1 MFLFHRDDRK
11 FVPTTGPWLIN
22 FGMINHNQVYNREQC
37 TLNSKL
43 GDSSIISSL
52 PIRHP
57 DFFFFFWICFLFI
70 LSVYYRKPAKLTH
83 GYLFD
88 LKKNAKQKQ
97 SGQSDVIW
105 ASSMSIRVNWPH
117 RSEESG
123 RPHLD
128 SVPQSRSSSTEE
140 WAWGYEYEAGAH
152 LEDAGSLGC
161 HPHHSTG
168 PSRPPA
174 ALPCCYMPIL
184 GTPTPVATH
193 LPRAWLASRLWFPPL
208 SCRF

>member
-88 LKKNAKQKQ
+88 LKKNAKQNNQ
-97 SGQSDVIW
+97 ASLMSSGLP
-105 ASSMSIRVNWPH
+105 ACP
-117 RSEESG
+117 SE
-123 RPHLD
+123 
-128 SVPQSRSSSTEE
+128 ST
-140 WAWGYEYEAGAH
+140 
-152 LEDAGSLGC
+152 D
-161 HPHHSTG
+161 PTG
-168 PSRPPA
+168 PKRVA
-174 ALPCCYMPIL
+174 API
-184 GTPTPVATH
+184 
-193 LPRAWLASRLWFPPL
+193 
-208 SCRF
+208 